1 VNHGVFKAVV
11 MTLRCVVV
19 GCAVMGCATTALED
33 GQRAHIERLVRK
45 VQAEAFPELQGHDV
59 AIGAFDEESAF
70 FESNFDVLAALM
82 GERRY
87 RIAVNP
93 RLFALD
99 APEDALAG
107 VVAHELAHTLDY
119 QRRDRWGLMEL
130 LPALVFSDA
139 NARFERWTDLQAVA
153 RGYGPSLLRYREWQ
167 RSVLTDAQ
175 WRQKLVTYYGP
186 RELALLIDVRG
197 RCPQAFYAMLSKPP
211 RSTRE
216 IVTHCP

>member
-1 VNHGVFKAVV
+1 MVV
-11 MTLRCVVV
+11 HCAVV
-19 GCAVMGCATTALED
+19 GCVTPALEERR
-33 GQRAHIERLVRK
+33 RAHVDSIVRE
-45 VQAEAFPELQGHDV
+45 VQAESFPELKGHDV
-59 AIGAFDEESAF
+59 EIGALSDESAF
-70 FESNFDVLAALM
+70 FESNFDVFAALM

-87 RIAVNP
+87 KIAVNP
-93 RLFALD
+93 RLFALEV
-99 APEDALAG
+99 PNDALAG
-107 VVAHELAHTLDY
+107 VIAHELAHTFDY
-119 QRRDRWGLMEL
+119 QRRDRFGLMEL

-167 RSVLTDAQ
+167 RTVLTDAQ

-186 RELALLIDVRG
+186 RDLALLIDVRG
-197 RCPQAFYAMLSKPP
+197 RCPQAFYAMLSRPP